1 MKTWILL
8 PVALMVLYCGS
19 GYMPPSLNPTVFTY
33 RIAGT
38 QADLFEKTRSVL
50 ASLGHEFRTANAA
63 NGLIMTMPK
72 TDPFRQA
79 ECDCGSYYNKPYT
92 VDRASTISVEMTI
105 EIQDGVIKFQT
116 KFSGVQKN
124 RAGKIIR
131 HLECISSGEFEK
143 HLVQLIISKRI

>member
-8 PVALMVLYCGS
+8 PLALVFLHCGS
-19 GYMPPSLNPTVFTY
+19 GYMPPSLNPMVFTY

-50 ASLGHEFRTANAA
+50 AALGHEFRTADAG

-72 TDPFRQA
+72 TDPFRQE
-79 ECDCGSYYNKPYT
+79 ECDCGSHYNKPYT
-92 VDRASTISVEMTI
+92 QDRASVISIEMTI

-116 KFSGVQKN
+116 KFSGVHKN
-124 RAGKIIR
+124 SMGRIDR

-143 HLVQLIISKRI
+143 HLVELIIAKRI